1 MELENIKIYIEG
13 LNKYHHIEILKI
25 LKKNTNIKINENKNG
40 IFINLSLLSNETL
53 DEIVKYIN
61 YIKDQEKTLNV
72 LEKEK
77 ENYKQSFFTE
87 NDK

>member
-1 MELENIKIYIEG
+1 MELESIKNYIEG

-25 LKKNTNIKINENKNG
+25 LKKSANIKINENKNG

-53 DEIVKYIN
+53 DEIIKYIN
-61 YIKDQEKTLNV
+61 YIKEQEKTLNI

-77 ENYKQSFFTE
+77 ENYKQNFFTE
-87 NDK
+87 EVK